1 MDSSK
6 ILSDVEEIDKQIN
19 SSSSIDI
26 HQLEIEYKDLY
37 EGYPSIF
44 KMACEGNMDFVRLK
58 YMLQMIDRVKHNE
71 ISEHDASVDVGQK
84 LVDEIVKPDL
94 DSK

>member
-1 MDSSK
+1 MDSK
-6 ILSDVEEIDKQIN
+6 DILADVEAIDKLVN
-19 SSSSIDI
+19 SEENVDS
-26 HQLEIEYKDLY
+26 HKLELEYKDLFDN
-37 EGYPSIF
+37 YPSIF
-44 KMACEGNMDFVRLK
+44 KMACEGNMDFIRLK
-58 YMLQMIDRVKHNE
+58 YMLEMIDKVKNNK

>member
-1 MDSSK
+1 MDSKK
-6 ILSDVEEIDKQIN
+6 ILADVEEIHNIVNN
-19 SSSSIDI
+19 SETYSVSK
-26 HQLEIEYKDLY
+26 LEVEFKDLF
-37 EGYPSIF
+37 EIYPSIF

-58 YMLQMIDRVKHNE
+58 YMLQMIDNVKQNK

>member
-1 MDSSK
+1 MDTKK
-6 ILSDVEEIDKQIN
+6 ILADVKEIHNIVNN
-19 SSSSIDI
+19 SETYSISK
-26 HQLEIEYKDLY
+26 LEVDFKDLF
-37 EGYPSIF
+37 EIYPSIF
-44 KMACEGNMDFVRLK
+44 KMAWEGNMDFVRLK
-58 YMLQMIDRVKHNE
+58 YMLEMIDKVKQNK